1 MSEKLRAARAMA
13 GWVTSDKKL
22 GQGDG
27 TVELTVLAFTGRNNR
42 TSVVTVV
49 ANGGQ
54 SKEVQVIQNGK
65 PVYVTKVQDP
75 NVAAGITTATVSFK
89 TNSAS
94 FKLELSGSATV
105 GSVKVNQSEVPEL
118 DGTYTPS
125 GDPGANGEYTVEV
138 VVNFPAND
146 DVFQKQYTVKATDST
161 TGSATSTA
169 TITQS
174 AADSR
179 LTVSPEQLTF
189 EATGG
194 SQTITITSND
204 SWTIS

>member
-1 MSEKLRAARAMA
+1 MSGKLRAARAMA
-13 GWVTSDKKL
+13 SWVTPDKTS
-22 GQGDG
+22 GQGNG
-27 TVELTVLAFTGRNNR
+27 TVELTVPVFLGRNNR

-49 ANGGQ
+49 TTGGQ

-75 NVAAGITTATVSFK
+75 NVAAAVTTATVSFK

-94 FKLELSGSATV
+94 FKLELSGSATI
-105 GSVKVNQSEVPEL
+105 GSVKVNNSDVPES
-118 DGTYTPS
+118 GGVYTPK
-125 GDPGANGEYTVEV
+125 GDPGAGGEYTVEV

-146 DVFQKQYTVKATDST
+146 DVTEKQYTAKATDST
-161 TGSATSTA
+161 TESATSTA

-189 EATGG
+189 KATGG

>member
-13 GWVTSDKKL
+13 GWVTPDKKS

-49 ANGGQ
+49 TNGGQ

-105 GSVKVNQSEVPEL
+105 GSVKVNQSEVPEFG
-118 DGTYTPS
+118 GTYTPS

-146 DVFQKQYTVKATDST
+146 DVSQKQYTVKATDST

>member
-13 GWVTSDKKL
+13 GWVTPDKKS
-22 GQGDG
+22 GQGNG
-27 TVELTVLAFTGRNNR
+27 TIELTVLAFTGRNNR

-49 ANGGQ
+49 TNGGQ
-54 SKEVQVIQNGK
+54 SKEVQVIQKGK

-94 FKLELSGSATV
+94 FKLGLSGSATV
-105 GSVKVNQSEVPEL
+105 DSVKVNQSKVPEL
-118 DGTYTPS
+118 SGTYTPS

-146 DVFQKQYTVKATDST
+146 DVSQKQYTVKATDST

-174 AADSR
+174 AANSR

-189 EATGG
+189 EAIGG
-194 SQTITITSND
+194 SQMITITSND